1 MARQGYNPF
10 PVVQTALNGNAA
22 TMIEHP
28 TQEAPLD
35 HGQGSE

>member
-1 MARQGYNPF
+1 MARQGYNRLSAI
-10 PVVQTALNGNAA
+10 QIALNGNDA

-35 HGQGSE
+35 HEHGSE